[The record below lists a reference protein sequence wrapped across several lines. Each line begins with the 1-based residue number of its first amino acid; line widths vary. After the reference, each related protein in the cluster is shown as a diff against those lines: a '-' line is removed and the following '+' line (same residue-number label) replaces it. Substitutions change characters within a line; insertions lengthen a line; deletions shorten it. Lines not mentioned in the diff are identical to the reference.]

1 MGREKHRI
9 GALFVRTPELIFSQE
24 PQAMDASDS
33 KDASGTNVVLVSME
47 GTCIVLEWCGL
58 TLQPRHLC
66 LPHCLRVYVWV
77 FVRGHVSCGTRHCV
91 VCVASATSPGDRFEV
106 PLKVAQMSD
115 LVKTMVDPEEI
126 GVLAVVAS
134 LSVDSLVHWPS

>member
-1 MGREKHRI
+1 MHCLGMVWAYPAAAPSRR
-9 GALFVRTPELIFSQE
+9 
-24 PQAMDASDS
+24 
-33 KDASGTNVVLVSME
+33 
-47 GTCIVLEWCGL
+47 
-58 TLQPRHLC
+58 RHSR